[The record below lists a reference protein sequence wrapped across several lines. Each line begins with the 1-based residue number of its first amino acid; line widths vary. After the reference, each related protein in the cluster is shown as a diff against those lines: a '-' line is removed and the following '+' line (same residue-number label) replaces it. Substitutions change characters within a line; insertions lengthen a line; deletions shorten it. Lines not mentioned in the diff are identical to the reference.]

1 MKIGLTL
8 KRVIDYEHPGAEP
21 DDLPVLARPLQE
33 YVGRNL
39 RAFHKPKGMSQEHA
53 AELLG
58 FEVRYL
64 RRIET
69 GQMNLQLQTIDHIA
83 LTLEVDPLEFLAGG
97 PWDGD
102 AVTDSS

>member
-1 MKIGLTL
+1 MLDDERPDAE
-8 KRVIDYEHPGAEP
+8 RV
-21 DDLPVLARPLQE
+21 DLPVLARPLQE

-39 RAFHKPKGMSQEHA
+39 RAYRKHKGMTQEAA

-58 FEVRYL
+58 FDVRYL

-83 LTLEVDPLEFLAGG
+83 RTLEVDPLEFLTGG
-97 PWDGD
+97 PWDED
-102 AVTDSS
+102 PVTGQS

>member
-1 MKIGLTL
+1 MPKDERPDAE
-8 KRVIDYEHPGAEP
+8 RV
-21 DDLPVLARPLQE
+21 DLPVLARPLQE

-39 RAFHKPKGMSQEHA
+39 RAYRKHKGMTQERA

-58 FEVRYL
+58 FDVRYL

-83 LTLEVDPLEFLAGG
+83 RTLEVDPLEFLTGG
-97 PWDGD
+97 PWDEDG
-102 AVTDSS
+102 VTGQS

>member
-1 MKIGLTL
+1 VSKDD
-8 KRVIDYEHPGAEP
+8 RPDAEP

-39 RAFHKPKGMSQEHA
+39 RAYRRHKGITQERA

-58 FEVRYL
+58 VDVRYL

-69 GQMNLQLQTIDHIA
+69 GQMNLQLQTIDH
-83 LTLEVDPLEFLAGG
+83 TGG
-97 PWDGD
+97 TWDED
-102 AVTDSS
+102 TVTDQG

>member
-1 MKIGLTL
+1 VSKDD
-8 KRVIDYEHPGAEP
+8 RPDAEP

-39 RAFHKPKGMSQEHA
+39 RAYRRHKGITQERA

-58 FEVRYL
+58 VDVRYL

-83 LTLEVDPLEFLAGG
+83 RTLEVDPLEFFTGG
-97 PWDGD
+97 TWDED
-102 AVTDSS
+102 TVTDQG